1 MASRS
6 RAALTL
12 IELLVVIAVV
22 GILAGLL
29 LPAIVQSRSAARR
42 TQCGANL
49 KQLAH
54 AVQGFHERMDRLPVY
69 WGSMKGGDGEVFG
82 GWLLH
87 LLPELDQQAAYDQML
102 PFGTL
107 TGTITASGTT
117 VVTNPGFWQDTFTT
131 VVTGTIPARPPSA
144 DYKPERMEI
153 RHAIDN
159 QGTPYPYPVVIPPE
173 GDPGEAEQVIST
185 PVVTGSVWVPASTT
199 TIVTPGVDTRATLF
213 GRLSP
218 EHDNVTSALSLPVL
232 LDMEDS
238 GPLRSNARNLANP
251 LGYENAPLTNYQINA
266 HVLMKFGP
274 RYILDPSGTTVRSGA
289 WAAPATAVNRE
300 WAGYFPP
307 PPRAEPG
314 ERIGGTWNHLMSG
327 TCGPVGRNFRQVA
340 DGLSNTLL
348 FAEAMRQCDAGLV
361 FRHAFLPSGPSG
373 TAVSPRWFN
382 EHAFGILPSLRGAVP
397 SAVPGVLVSGTARA
411 DIETFGHTLMF
422 QTQPS
427 MLECNPTRVQAI
439 HGTVLMTA
447 MCDGSVRA
455 IASGVSRR
463 EPVGAAACG
472 RVRFGST
479 RGDFQ
484 SRGGQAPRTDGVW
497 DILMVPNDPP
507 ENVLSNTGEVGRERG
522 PNDPPL

>member
-1 MASRS
+1 
-6 RAALTL
+6 
-12 IELLVVIAVV
+12 
-22 GILAGLL
+22 
-29 LPAIVQSRSAARR
+29 
-42 TQCGANL
+42 
-49 KQLAH
+49 
-54 AVQGFHERMDRLPVY
+54 
-69 WGSMKGGDGEVFG
+69 
-82 GWLLH
+82 
-87 LLPELDQQAAYDQML
+87 
-102 PFGTL
+102 
-107 TGTITASGTT
+107 
-117 VVTNPGFWQDTFTT
+117 
-131 VVTGTIPARPPSA
+131 
-144 DYKPERMEI
+144 MEI
-153 RHAIDN
+153 AFAKDAL
-159 QGTPYPYPVVIPPE
+159 GTSYPYPVILPPE
-173 GDPGEAEQVIST
+173 GDPGEAEQVIYTS
-185 PVVTGSVWVPASTT
+185 VSTGSLTWVPASTT
-199 TIVTPGVDTRATLF
+199 TIVTPGVDTRANLF
-213 GRLSP
+213 GGLAP

-251 LGYENAPLTNYQINA
+251 SGYENAPLTNYQINA
-266 HVLMKFGP
+266 HVLTKFGP
-274 RYILDPSGTTVRSGA
+274 RYILDLAGTTLRYGTGTT
-289 WAAPATAVNRE
+289 AATPVNRE
-300 WAGYFPP
+300 MAGYFMA

-314 ERIGGTWNHLMSG
+314 ERIGGPWNTHLMSG

-382 EHAFGILPSLRGAVP
+382 EHAFGILPSLREAVP

-411 DIETFGHTLMF
+411 PIETFGHTLMF

-427 MLECNPTRVQAI
+427 LLECNPTRVQAI